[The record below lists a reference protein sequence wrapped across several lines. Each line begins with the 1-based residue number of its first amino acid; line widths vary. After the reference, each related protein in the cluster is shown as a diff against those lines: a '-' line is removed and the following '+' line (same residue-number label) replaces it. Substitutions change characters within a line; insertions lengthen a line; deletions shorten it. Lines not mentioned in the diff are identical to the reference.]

1 MVRVIPQA
9 TTRRPEGSAVS
20 SPADAARA
28 ASAPPIDVGPAPPAR
43 GSDDAYEI
51 AAPTTR
57 DEGTSSAS
65 VDLSRLPSSSP
76 MALQLTRPAQGS
88 VAFEVRALKTRLTL
102 AAAALPEIARPAF
115 EQSTTESA
123 ARILG
128 SLEAGRIDDGEARRA
143 LFMLQELAGVLLA
156 MHAGTVTVTPND
168 AVASSS
174 DMRSVDVRATT
185 GDVLRVS
192 VRAAGGASGE
202 ARVKLERVVDD
213 GATVPES
220 DRMMVRFDLAGS
232 RGDTPTQGTHAA
244 VDVQFGNERFDP
256 QNPSYERLNKR
267 IHGVL
272 LDDQGQPIV
281 NRGGKTVADHHF
293 TEGVPDVLH
302 DPAGFAAFAESF
314 LTSLAPTDTD
324 VAVADGEDDA

>member
-1 MVRVIPQA
+1 MVRVIPQT
-9 TTRRPEGSAVS
+9 TTRRPEGPSSS
-20 SPADAARA
+20 SPADAARE
-28 ASAPPIDVGPAPPAR
+28 DVATLVSTEPPASR
-43 GSDDAYEI
+43 TSPDDAYEV
-51 AAPTTR
+51 AGRATG
-57 DEGTSSAS
+57 DERAQAS

-76 MALQLTRPAQGS
+76 MTLQLARGAQDS

-115 EQSTTESA
+115 EKSTAESA
-123 ARILG
+123 SRIVS
-128 SLEAGRIDDGEARRA
+128 SLEAGRIDDAEARRA

-156 MHAGTVTVTPND
+156 LHAGSATVTAND

-192 VRAAGGASGE
+192 VRAEGGASGE

-213 GATVPES
+213 GASVPES

-256 QNPSYERLNKR
+256 ANPSYERLNKR

-272 LDDQGQPIV
+272 LDDHGQPIV
-281 NRGGKTVADHHF
+281 NRGGRTIADHHF
-293 TEGVPDVLH
+293 SDGVPDALH

-314 LTSLAPTDTD
+314 LATLTP
-324 VAVADGEDDA
+324 GEGASVDEGES